1 MSELVERLK
10 KELLDEDYRYA
21 YDEEFSNSRIATQ
34 IKVLRE
40 QQELKQSELAELAG
54 MKQSRIS
61 ELENVNYNSWSIS
74 TLRRLARALGV
85 RLSFAF
91 ESWGELLPEANN
103 FGRHALERPRFEK
116 DPVFKA
122 RDEAVVLGSPSQRNI
137 IVQGIPNAGAFT
149 MRVISGTAS
158 GVIQQ
163 TLPYGRPQLVTRTEG
178 TSKGITQKEEGDAW
192 QKTALRQ

>member
-10 KELLDEDYRYA
+10 TELQDQDYRYA

-61 ELENVNYNSWSIS
+61 ELENVNYNAWSIS

-91 ESWGELLPEANN
+91 ESWGELLPEAGNL
-103 FGRHALERPRFEK
+103 GRQALERPRFEK
-116 DPVFKA
+116 DPAFKA
-122 RDEAVVLGSPSQRNI
+122 GDEAVALDNPSQRNI
-137 IVQGIPNAGAFT
+137 TVDSQRLAL
-149 MRVISGTAS
+149 RVVVGTSSGT
-158 GVIQQ
+158 IQKS
-163 TLPYGRPQLVTRTEG
+163 LVFDRPQAVTAHETQVS
-178 TSKGITQKEEGDAW
+178 TGITRKESDSW
-192 QKTALRQ
+192 QKIALRQ

>member
-10 KELLDEDYRYA
+10 NELQHEDYRYA
-21 YDEEFSNSRIATQ
+21 YDEEFSNSRMATQ

-40 QQELKQSELAELAG
+40 QQELKQSGLADLAG

-91 ESWGELLPEANN
+91 ESWGELLPETDS
-103 FGRHALERPRFEK
+103 FGRKALERPRFEK
-116 DPVFKA
+116 DPAFQASETESMNTLTGKA
-122 RDEAVVLGSPSQRNI
+122 TISSSQSTSLKVI
-137 IVQGIPNAGAFT
+137 ASTTGKTFQTAF
-149 MRVISGTAS
+149 AFD
-158 GVIQQ
+158 
-163 TLPYGRPQLVTRTEG
+163 RPQAIPAGESVLAAVTSASVSTG
-178 TSKGITQKEEGDAW
+178 NPNTDNLA
-192 QKTALRQ
+192 A

>member
-10 KELLDEDYRYA
+10 KELHNEDYRYA
-21 YDEEFSNSRIATQ
+21 YDEEFSNSRMATQ

-91 ESWGELLPEANN
+91 ESWGELLPEADT
-103 FGRHALERPRFEK
+103 FGRRAFERPRFEK
-116 DPVFKA
+116 DPTFQAGKSEMASVMSRTVA
-122 RDEAVVLGSPSQRNI
+122 PSASQQTSLR
-137 IVQGIPNAGAFT
+137 IV
-149 MRVISGTAS
+149 SGTTS
-158 GVIQQ
+158 GVTQ
-163 TLPYGRPQLVTRTEG
+163 TSFAFDRPQLARVSG
-178 TSKGITQKEEGDAW
+178 SQVLIQKTQEESDIW
-192 QKTALRQ
+192 QKIQIGR